1 MITLGSNF
9 VIYNLPTCDV
19 NFPVL
24 RHYLG
29 CQYDVINVKSFHETL
44 GYLLQIL
51 VTPLYLAHCYNAFIE
66 YSALNIIFLTFS
78 YSRKRNNSN
87 KVGITS
93 FSLLMAKIFV
103 LNVWSIL
110 SPFCCE
116 IKQFWW
122 KKFIKSIIDKIKFE
136 KTFDKIN
143 ISVLLF
149 ILTLPIKGRCDQFE
163 FPSPPMVFAKMCLLE
178 GIV

>member
-44 GYLLQIL
+44 
-51 VTPLYLAHCYNAFIE
+51 AFIE

>member
-29 CQYDVINVKSFHETL
+29 CQYDVINIKSFHETL

-66 YSALNIIFLTFS
+66 YSDFHIIFLTFS
-78 YSRKRNNSN
+78 YSRKRNNSK
-87 KVGITS
+87 KVGITL
-93 FSLLMAKIFV
+93 FSLLMAKTLFLFLMYSQFLV
-103 LNVWSIL
+103 RSAVKLGSFDGRNLLNRL
-110 SPFCCE
+110 
-116 IKQFWW
+116 
-122 KKFIKSIIDKIKFE
+122 
-136 KTFDKIN
+136 
-143 ISVLLF
+143 
-149 ILTLPIKGRCDQFE
+149 
-163 FPSPPMVFAKMCLLE
+163 
-178 GIV
+178 

>member
-66 YSALNIIFLTFS
+66 YSAFHIIFLTFS
-78 YSRKRNNSN
+78 CSRKRINGS
-87 KVGITS
+87 KVGITL
-93 FSLLMAKIFV
+93 FSLLMAKTFSLFFFLMYSQFLV
-103 LNVWSIL
+103 RSAVKLGSFDGRNLLNRL
-110 SPFCCE
+110 
-116 IKQFWW
+116 
-122 KKFIKSIIDKIKFE
+122 
-136 KTFDKIN
+136 
-143 ISVLLF
+143 
-149 ILTLPIKGRCDQFE
+149 
-163 FPSPPMVFAKMCLLE
+163 
-178 GIV
+178 